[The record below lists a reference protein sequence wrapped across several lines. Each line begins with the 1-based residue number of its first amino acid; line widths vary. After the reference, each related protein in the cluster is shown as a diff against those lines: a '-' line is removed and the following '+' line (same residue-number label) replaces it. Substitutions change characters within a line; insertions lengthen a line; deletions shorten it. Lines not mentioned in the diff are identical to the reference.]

1 MTVTHNCPASARLLP
16 KALPK
21 GGAVIPAA
29 AESETGGSSSLPLG
43 FFEVAF
49 FMGFYMRLPRLPLL
63 RWQQHASQPLLW
75 IQATVVASRFYQLLY
90 GWRSAASGD
99 GGSASGLTA
108 SLRGHRAQG
117 PPLSA
122 LRNGG
127 GFDGP
132 CGCAS
137 AGGGTAQGA
146 RTGRGDGRIM
156 GCGTGSFSR

>member
-1 MTVTHNCPASARLLP
+1 MTVTHICPASARLLP

-75 IQATVVASRFYQLLY
+75 IQAPVVASRFYKLLY
-90 GWRSAASGD
+90 LVYLFTSYA
-99 GGSASGLTA
+99 
-108 SLRGHRAQG
+108 
-117 PPLSA
+117 A
-122 LRNGG
+122 LRTHPTGRW
-127 GFDGP
+127 DVRIRDR
-132 CGCAS
+132 CAS
-137 AGGGTAQGA
+137 A
-146 RTGRGDGRIM
+146 
-156 GCGTGSFSR
+156 SRVSS